1 MIVIVDYG
9 LGNLASIGNMIR
21 KAGGK
26 CLISGDPDRIAG
38 AEKILLPGVGHFAAG
53 MEHIHSKGL
62 EAVLNDKALKQ
73 QVPVLGIC
81 LGMQL
86 MARHSSEGDVRG
98 LGWFDADVRHFR
110 TEQMQSL
117 KVPHMGWSDIHL
129 AGTHAL
135 FPAVEE
141 QQRFYFVHSYHMV
154 CDREEDILASAEYG
168 YRFTCAVSRDNTI
181 GLQFHPEKS
190 HRFGLEVMKRFV
202 QWNP

>member
-26 CLISGDPDRIAG
+26 CQISGDPDRVSA
-38 AEKILLPGVGHFAAG
+38 AEKIILPGVGHFAAG
-53 MEHIHSKGL
+53 MEYIRNKGL
-62 EAVLNDKALKQ
+62 ETVLNDKALKQ

-86 MARHSSEGDVRG
+86 MARFSSEGDAKG
-98 LGWFDADVRHFR
+98 LGWFDADVRRFQA
-110 TEQMQSL
+110 EKLAGL
-117 KVPHMGWSDIHL
+117 KVPHMGWTDIRL
-129 AGTHAL
+129 TRTHAL
-135 FPAVEE
+135 FPAHDE

-154 CDREEDILASAEYG
+154 CDREEDVLASAEYG
-168 YRFTCAVSRDNTI
+168 YRFTCAVSRDNRI

-190 HRFGLEVMKRFV
+190 HRFGLGVMKRFV